1 MPAVAGPVFR
11 VAALQM
17 EPGLL
22 VTFLLQIMQQRRI
35 GVGWQLSGQFV
46 NARKELEQVR
56 FGIGRGHGLDGG
68 VQFVEGVEEAFST
81 GAGTKLKRQVRS
93 QVGNQGFELFEM
105 SAQIPRGDESFQTG

>member
-1 MPAVAGPVFR
+1 
-11 VAALQM
+11 
-17 EPGLL
+17 
-22 VTFLLQIMQQRRI
+22 MQQRRI

-56 FGIGRGHGLDGG
+56 FGIGRGHGLDAG
-68 VQFVEGVEEAFST
+68 VQLVEGVEEIFST